1 MLARSLGVIEAA
13 LGWLLAYPLI
23 PLQIVLFWLVSW
35 GRLGAS
41 LGADDLFWSESGRE
55 QFFNGLTCGFLFAE
69 LLLVRYL
76 LDPDR
81 DQFQFR
87 FSLLPLPDPAVNRL
101 GQYFA
106 LFWVPALLGLVGFK
120 LLAPQVRNGTLPV
133 VPFFLG
139 TASSVLL
146 TCGVIAAASRF
157 GVLSRLALAGSPEA
171 KALDTEPGRQPASAV
186 LHGLAALAALL
197 YLLGLVIVY
206 IRHFAG
212 AEMSPVTVVCVL
224 LGVVN
229 AVYGFVTFRIP
240 GLQYVLLVLLICL
253 GLVANNSSV
262 NPDSAYT
269 LTFPGL
275 EDYYA
280 APLQLD
286 EGPKDANGQ
295 RPDHYYNLL
304 RAQAEGKAAKPEL
317 IPSEVPL
324 AAMRQRWQEQRKD
337 GTKPRVVIVCTSGGG
352 IRAAVWTGVVLE
364 GLERELPAHFRN
376 HIRMFTGAS
385 GGMVG
390 ATLYVADFENGPVG
404 QQPIDPE
411 TSLSGLSGPLARDSL
426 RRTTQTMLLTDL
438 PSVWWPRRVSW
449 DRGRELERLW
459 EERTMG
465 ANGRSP
471 FQKTFEELTEND
483 MERKGMRPSLVYS
496 PMLVEDSRRLLISN
510 LALEDLTWTSG
521 QVPGQTSFRD
531 KYKIP
536 EGPDE
541 PLLSLSAVELFRL
554 FPDARGKFRV
564 VTAARMNASFPIVS
578 PAVNLP
584 TGPPRRVVDAGYYD
598 NFGIDVATM
607 WLYRHEKA
615 IREHTSGVLVIEI
628 RAFRNDHARWH
639 FTDTEAEKLN
649 QKRDALQ
656 MALETL
662 STPVEA
668 IGNARTRAA
677 YYRNDELLDGLN
689 RHFNQKTPEFFRS
702 VAFECEVEAALSW
715 TLPRDEARSIARS
728 FYEDPVAPQRKMRG
742 FIQTRI
748 DGLKD
753 WFGTGGR

>member
-1 MLARSLGVIEAA
+1 MLARTLKAIEAA
-13 LGWLLAYPLI
+13 LGWLFAYPLI

-35 GRLGAS
+35 GRLGAG
-41 LGADDLFWSESGRE
+41 LGADDLFWSEFARE

-81 DQFQFR
+81 EQFR
-87 FSLLPLPDPAVNRL
+87 FWFSLLPVTDPAVNRL
-101 GQYFA
+101 GQYLA
-106 LFWVPALLGLVGFK
+106 LFWVPALLVLGGFK
-120 LLAPQVRNGTLPV
+120 LLAPQVRNGTLQV
-133 VPFFLG
+133 WPFFLG
-139 TASSVLL
+139 TAVSVVL
-146 TCGVIAAASRF
+146 TCALIAAASSF
-157 GVLSRLALAGSPEA
+157 GLLTRLARAEPTGETAAG
-171 KALDTEPGRQPASAV
+171 TEPARQRASSA
-186 LHGLAALAALL
+186 LRGLAALAALL
-197 YLLGLVIVY
+197 YLIGLVIIY
-206 IRHFAG
+206 LRHFAG

-229 AVYGFVTFRIP
+229 AVYGFVAFRLP
-240 GLQYVLLVLLICL
+240 GFQYVLLVLLVGL
-253 GLVANNSSV
+253 GIVANSPFV
-262 NPDSAYT
+262 NPNSQYS

-280 APLQLD
+280 APQRLD
-286 EGPKDANGQ
+286 EGPKDPNGE

-304 RAQAEGKAAKPEL
+304 RSQAEGKSPKPTL
-317 IPSEVPL
+317 IPSDAPL
-324 AAMRQRWQEQRKD
+324 GAMRARWQEQRKD
-337 GTKPRVVIVCTSGGG
+337 GTKPRIVIVCTSGGG

-404 QQPIDPE
+404 PQPIDPE
-411 TSLSGLSGPLARDSL
+411 TALGGLSGPLARDSL

-438 PSVWWPRRVSW
+438 PTLWWPGRVSW
-449 DRGRELERLW
+449 DRGRELERRW
-459 EERTMG
+459 EERTVG
-465 ANGRSP
+465 ANGLSP
-471 FQKTFEELTEND
+471 FQKTFEQLTQND
-483 MERKGMRPSLVYS
+483 MESKGLRPSLVYS
-496 PMLVEDSRRLLISN
+496 PMLVEDCRRLLISN
-510 LALEDLTWTSG
+510 LDLEDLTWTSG
-521 QVPGQTSFRD
+521 QMPGLKSFRD

-536 EGPDE
+536 EGPNE

-554 FPDARGKFRV
+554 FPEAREKFRV

-578 PAVNLP
+578 PAVSLP
-584 TGPPRRVVDAGYYD
+584 TSPPRRVVDAGYYD
-598 NFGIDVATM
+598 NFGVDVAAM

-615 IREHTSGVLVIEI
+615 IREHTSGVVVIEI

-639 FTDTEAEKLN
+639 FTDTEAEKLTQN
-649 QKRDALQ
+649 RGGLQ
-656 MALETL
+656 TALETL

-689 RHFNQKTPEFFRS
+689 RHFNQKSPEFFRS
-702 VAFECEVEAALSW
+702 VSFECEVDAALSW

-728 FYEDPVAPQRKMRG
+728 FYEDPTAPQRKMRG

-748 DGLKD
+748 DGLKE